1 MASSMIHLA
10 ITEAMIKQAD
20 FQDFKRLRLGAILP
34 DGAVRGNS
42 HLKKKKDSAENLPH
56 NSLSFSEG
64 LQNERVTQ

>member
-42 HLKKKKDSAENLPH
+42 HLKRKS
-56 NSLSFSEG
+56 SLMVSLRLHTHTIWNFTAPDI
-64 LQNERVTQ
+64 RRR